1 MHRDSEA
8 AALALRE
15 AEAELLRRK
24 TRRQHQQAQLY
35 SVGRMLLA
43 MLFVVSALVKV
54 STFAATRDALA
65 TSGIADSA
73 FVLSAGITLE
83 LVLGGLLMVGLQT
96 RGVAV
101 ALIAYLACATVLV
114 LHDLN
119 VGFNATFAM
128 NNVGLCGGLLM
139 LMGHG
144 GGVWSIDRLLEHRS
158 ARQFRA

>member
-54 STFAATRDALA
+54 CTFAATRDALA